1 MNLSTHFF
9 FFSDQFSYFILFFRH
24 LAYVFIIIAL
34 VFIVSYDAYRY
45 SYYLVDDNDYSSPIL
60 IDSSIARRNVIDP
73 YGLNSILSRF
83 VKRNRDDD
91 IPRKPMIHFI
101 DEEEEDAYN

>member
-1 MNLSTHFF
+1 MNLSTNFF
-9 FFSDQFSYFILFFRH
+9 FFFLSDQFSYFILFFRH
-24 LAYVFIIIAL
+24 LAYVFIVITL
-34 VFIVSYDAYRY
+34 VFIVSYDAYP
-45 SYYLVDDNDYSSPIL
+45 YYLVDDDDYSSPML
-60 IDSSIARRNVIDP
+60 IDSSIARRNVVDP

-91 IPRKPMIHFI
+91 IPRKPMIDFI